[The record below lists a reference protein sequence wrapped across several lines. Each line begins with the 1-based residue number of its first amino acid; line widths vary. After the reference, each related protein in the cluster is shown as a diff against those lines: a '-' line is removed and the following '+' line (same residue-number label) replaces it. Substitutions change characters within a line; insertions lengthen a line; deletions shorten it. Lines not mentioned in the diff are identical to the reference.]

1 MKTNNIIRSLLFAL
15 PFAVLLSAC
24 SEEFIALETG
34 KLPDEASFATLKSS
48 MRSAHSFSG
57 VTIIDIFA
65 QEEGEEPEITAIDE
79 LVLTLN
85 KPAPTDLTAEIVIG
99 SEFSAEYNAEVERRD
114 GLAQAYWAKFQG
126 QIDKLEYK
134 KSFFPTANLQIS
146 AETVTIKAGET
157 NSEKISVKVNGLNL
171 DLTTIYFL
179 PVEIKLKDMEQET
192 VIGVQYVIVPNPR
205 NTILDGMGVPTNIEI
220 EAEIETDL
228 FSVFYI
234 NTEEY
239 QPLLING
246 MLIDRYQRKV
256 AHKYYYPGSIINLRP
271 AVVDYF
277 QGRCILSLN
286 SDLRYVLNHSIK
298 YIRPVQ
304 NLGRKVCICIQGG
317 GKGIG
322 FCNMSDAQIEDFTAQ
337 VKNVVE
343 TYGLDGVNLWDE
355 GSAYGKEGFPP
366 MNTTSYPKLI
376 KSLREAL
383 PGKLVTIVDKDEPT
397 EYFHDAAL
405 CGGIEVGKY
414 IDYAWHGYFSEY
426 YSVQIIEPWENSQE
440 FSEFERKAISGME
453 QEKYGCV
460 NIPRWKTNPGGEN
473 DPMEYMN
480 NIDDSNIK
488 LARWKATGRK
498 KSNII
503 VFGSDL
509 KANEQ
514 GVYEGELGARLG
526 IYSFFH
532 EEGRLASQNPD
543 GSWSTVRG
551 KYSFSFL
558 NASKVGDT
566 TYKMYQKDW

>member
-1 MKTNNIIRSLLFAL
+1 MKTNNIVHSLLFAL
-15 PFAVLLSAC
+15 PFAALLSAC

-34 KLPDEASFATLKSS
+34 KLPDEASFAAVKSS
-48 MRSAHSFSG
+48 MRSGHSFSG

-65 QEEGEEPEITAIDE
+65 QEKDEEPQTTVIDE

-85 KPAPTDLTAEIVIG
+85 KPASKDLTAEIVIG
-99 SEFSAEYNAEVERRD
+99 SEFSAEYRAEVERRNQQA
-114 GLAQAYWAKFQG
+114 LAYWRKFSG
-126 QIDKLEYK
+126 QISKTEYK
-134 KSFFPTANLQIS
+134 SDFFPTANLQIS
-146 AETVTIKAGET
+146 TETVTIKAGET
-157 NSEKISVKVNGLNL
+157 NSEKISVKINGLNL
-171 DLTTIYFL
+171 DLTTVYFL
-179 PVEIKLKDMEQET
+179 PFEIKLKDIEQENI
-192 VIGVQYVIVPNPR
+192 IGVQYIIIPNPR
-205 NTILDGMGVPTNIEI
+205 NTILDGGAVPTDIEV
-220 EAEIETDL
+220 ENEGETDL

-246 MLIDRYQRKV
+246 ILIDRYQRRV

-271 AVVDYF
+271 AVVDYS

-337 VKNVVE
+337 VKNVIE

-355 GSAYGKEGFPP
+355 GSGYGKEGFPP

-383 PGKLVTIVDKDEPT
+383 PDKLLTLVDKEEPT

-453 QEKYGCV
+453 PKKYGCV
-460 NIPRWKTNPGGEN
+460 SIPRWKTNPGGEN

-480 NIDDSNIK
+480 NINDSNIK

-514 GVYEGELGARLG
+514 GVYEGELFTRLE

-532 EEGRLASQNPD
+532 EDGRLAVQNSD
-543 GSWSTVRG
+543 GSWSTARG

-558 NASKVGDT
+558 NASRVGDV

>member
-1 MKTNNIIRSLLFAL
+1 MKTNNITRSLLFAL

-34 KLPDEASFATLKSS
+34 KLPDETSFAAVKSS
-48 MRSAHSFSG
+48 MRSGHSFSG

-65 QEEGEEPEITAIDE
+65 QEESEEPEITTIDE

-85 KPAPTDLTAEIVIG
+85 KPASKDLTAKIVIG
-99 SEFSAEYNAEVERRD
+99 SEFSAEYRAEVERRNQQA
-114 GLAQAYWAKFQG
+114 LAYWRKFSG
-126 QIDKLEYK
+126 QISKTEYK
-134 KSFFPTANLQIS
+134 SDFFPTANLQIS
-146 AETVTIKAGET
+146 TETVTIKAGET
-157 NSEKISVKVNGLNL
+157 NSEKISVKINGLNL
-171 DLTTIYFL
+171 DLTTVYFL
-179 PVEIKLKDMEQET
+179 PFEIKLKDIEQENI
-192 VIGVQYVIVPNPR
+192 IGVQYIIIPNPR
-205 NTILDGMGVPTNIEI
+205 NTILDGGAVPTDIEV
-220 EAEIETDL
+220 ENEGETDL

-246 MLIDRYQRKV
+246 ILIDRYQRRV

-271 AVVDYF
+271 AVVDYS

-337 VKNVVE
+337 VKNAIE

-355 GSAYGKEGFPP
+355 GSGYGKEGFPP

-383 PGKLVTIVDKDEPT
+383 PDKLLTLVDKEEPT
-397 EYFHDAAL
+397 EYFHDATL

-453 QEKYGCV
+453 PKKYGCV
-460 NIPRWKTNPGGEN
+460 SIPRWKTNPGGEN

-480 NIDDSNIK
+480 NINDSNIK

-514 GVYEGELGARLG
+514 GVYEGELFTRLE

-532 EEGRLASQNPD
+532 EDGRLAVQNSD
-543 GSWSTVRG
+543 GSWSTARG

-558 NASKVGDT
+558 NASRVGDV

>member
-1 MKTNNIIRSLLFAL
+1 MKTNNIVRSLLFAL
-15 PFAVLLSAC
+15 TFAVLLSAC

-34 KLPDEASFATLKSS
+34 KLPDETSFAAVKSS
-48 MRSAHSFSG
+48 MRSGHSFSG

-65 QEEGEEPEITAIDE
+65 QEEGEEPQTTVIDE

-85 KPAPTDLTAEIVIG
+85 KPASKDLTAEIVIG
-99 SEFSAEYNAEVERRD
+99 SEFSAEYRAEVERRNQQA
-114 GLAQAYWAKFQG
+114 LAYWRKFSG
-126 QIDKLEYK
+126 QISKTEYK
-134 KSFFPTANLQIS
+134 SDFFPTANLQIS

-157 NSEKISVKVNGLNL
+157 NSEKISVKINGLNL
-171 DLTTIYFL
+171 DLTTVYFL
-179 PVEIKLKDMEQET
+179 PVEIKLKDMEQENI
-192 VIGVQYVIVPNPR
+192 IGVQYIIVPNPR
-205 NTILDGMGVPTNIEI
+205 NTILDGQQVPIDIEV
-220 EAEIETDL
+220 ENESETDL

-277 QGRCILSLN
+277 QGKCILSLN

-343 TYGLDGVNLWDE
+343 SYGLDGVNLWDE
-355 GSAYGKEGFPP
+355 GSGYGKEGFPP

-383 PGKLVTIVDKDEPT
+383 PDKLLTLVDKEDPT

-414 IDYAWHGYFSEY
+414 LDYAWHGYFSEY
-426 YSVQIIEPWENSQE
+426 YTIQIIEPWERSQE

-460 NIPRWKTNPGGEN
+460 SIPRWKTNPGGEN

-480 NIDDSNIK
+480 NINDSNIK

-514 GVYEGELGARLG
+514 GVYEGELSVRLG
-526 IYSFFH
+526 IYSYFH
-532 EEGRLASQNPD
+532 EDGRLAVQNSD
-543 GSWSTVRG
+543 GSWSTARG
-551 KYSFSFL
+551 KYSFNFL
-558 NASKVGDT
+558 NASRVGDV